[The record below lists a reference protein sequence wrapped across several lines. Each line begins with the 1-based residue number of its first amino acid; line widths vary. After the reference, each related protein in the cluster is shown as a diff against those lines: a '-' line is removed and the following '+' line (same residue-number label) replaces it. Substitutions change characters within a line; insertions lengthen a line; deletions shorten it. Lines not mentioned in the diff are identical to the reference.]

1 MNDKITQV
9 YSGTMVEAEFVAQIM
24 SDNGIE
30 YLIRD
35 LERESRIAGWVADII
50 PQKQC
55 ALFVFERDRDKA
67 MSLIK
72 EISEANLDEVVED
85 EN

>member
-1 MNDKITQV
+1 MEDKITQV
-9 YSGTMVEAEFVAQIM
+9 FSGTLVEVEFVANILN
-24 SDNGIE
+24 DNGIE

-55 ALFVFERDRDKA
+55 ALFVFERDYDVA
-67 MSLIK
+67 LDLIK
-72 EISEANLDEVVED
+72 EIGEAEFGDDIED
-85 EN
+85 EI